1 MAALRCARHFN
12 AYIAANRA
20 SLPFAG
26 RPAWEITEMT
36 RLLMLA
42 ALGAVFAGPAL
53 AQYSDGGQ
61 NAERQRRST
70 VPPGG
75 IYYSE
80 RGGKADTQDQNVRW
94 KTNHKPKPRAKH
106 RAPRK

>member
-1 MAALRCARHFN
+1 
-12 AYIAANRA
+12 
-20 SLPFAG
+20 
-26 RPAWEITEMT
+26 MT

-42 ALGAVFAGPAL
+42 TLGAVLATPAL

-75 IYYSE
+75 IYYSD
-80 RGGKADTQDQNVRW
+80 RSGKTDPQDHGFKW
-94 KTNHKPKPRAKH
+94 KTNHKPKPHVKH
-106 RAPRK
+106 HSSALRK

>member
-1 MAALRCARHFN
+1 M
-12 AYIAANRA
+12 
-20 SLPFAG
+20 
-26 RPAWEITEMT
+26 M

-42 ALGAVFAGPAL
+42 ALGTVLAGPAL
-53 AQYSDGGQ
+53 AQYSDQGQ

-80 RGGKADTQDQNVRW
+80 RGGKANAEDQSAGPKW
-94 KTNHKPKPRAKH
+94 KANHKPKPHAKH
-106 RAPRK
+106 QPARK

>member
-1 MAALRCARHFN
+1 
-12 AYIAANRA
+12 
-20 SLPFAG
+20 
-26 RPAWEITEMT
+26 MT
-36 RLLMLA
+36 RLLLLA
-42 ALGAVFAGPAL
+42 ALGAVLATPAL

-80 RGGKADTQDQNVRW
+80 RGRTDTQDQGFKW
-94 KTNHKPKPRAKH
+94 KANHKPKPHAKH
-106 RAPRK
+106 HPSTARR

>member
-1 MAALRCARHFN
+1 
-12 AYIAANRA
+12 
-20 SLPFAG
+20 
-26 RPAWEITEMT
+26 MT

-42 ALGAVFAGPAL
+42 ALGAVLATPAL
-53 AQYSDGGQ
+53 AQHSDDGQ

-75 IYYSE
+75 IYYSD
-80 RGGKADTQDQNVRW
+80 RGGKAEDQSASFKW

-106 RAPRK
+106 HPSAIRK

>member
-1 MAALRCARHFN
+1 
-12 AYIAANRA
+12 
-20 SLPFAG
+20 
-26 RPAWEITEMT
+26 MT

-42 ALGAVFAGPAL
+42 ALGAVLAGPAL

-75 IYYSE
+75 IYYSD
-80 RGGKADTQDQNVRW
+80 RSGKADPQDHGPRW
-94 KTNHKPKPRAKH
+94 KTNHKPKSHAKH
-106 RAPRK
+106 HPSPARK

>member
-1 MAALRCARHFN
+1 
-12 AYIAANRA
+12 
-20 SLPFAG
+20 
-26 RPAWEITEMT
+26 MT

-42 ALGAVFAGPAL
+42 ALGAVLVSPAL

-75 IYYSE
+75 IYYSD
-80 RGGKADTQDQNVRW
+80 RGGKAHSDDPSAGFKW
-94 KTNHKPKPRAKH
+94 KTNHKPKPHAKH
-106 RAPRK
+106 HPAATRK